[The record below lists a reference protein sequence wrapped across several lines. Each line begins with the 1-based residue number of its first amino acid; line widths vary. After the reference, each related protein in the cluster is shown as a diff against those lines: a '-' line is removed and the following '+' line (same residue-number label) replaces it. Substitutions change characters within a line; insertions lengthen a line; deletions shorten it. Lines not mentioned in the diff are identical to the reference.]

1 MISVETKTASLQV
14 PLFLFLFSREQCF
27 LPINSTGTHSISLS
41 AVLCFVGKVTGGCEL
56 PHVASGNQTQ
66 VFCKNKQ
73 LLLTTEPSL
82 QQCPSQVRSYSYT
95 HVCST
100 GHPNSKK
107 KKILFILLLSLNG
120 IWYNWGFPGNPDPL
134 PLPPK
139 CRDYRLAPLWP
150 ALAKEGISC
159 ALSLFFPLFST
170 VWKCGFY
177 LYHFSD
183 TVLLMAISH
192 PSYICRTPANGSC
205 I

>member
-107 KKILFILLLSLNG
+107 KKKFSSFYCYHWMESGITEVFLEILILCLC
-120 IWYNWGFPGNPDPL
+120 L
-134 PLPPK
+134 PSAEIIGLHHYDLP
-139 CRDYRLAPLWP
+139 
-150 ALAKEGISC
+150 
-159 ALSLFFPLFST
+159 
-170 VWKCGFY
+170 
-177 LYHFSD
+177 
-183 TVLLMAISH
+183 
-192 PSYICRTPANGSC
+192 
-205 I
+205 